1 MRFFCMKINLLVV
14 LLFCSFLGMSQTKS
28 FVINWKKTSEI
39 STNNTSIEI
48 PTFSAEHFN
57 YSSTNGITY
66 ANQWDSKGSVNEKSV
81 VITSMQTEQLSIAD
95 LKTLSQKLIPN
106 NPQLKVT
113 NTTARNSSN
122 TYIEI
127 SPIFNE
133 NGILKKVL
141 SFTISYRLK
150 AQARAFKNTSSLTSS
165 VLKSGEWYRFAVD
178 TTGVHKLSKSFL
190 SDLGINVDNVNPQNI
205 KVYGHGG
212 ASLPLLNSET
222 VSNDLIENSIQ
233 FIGEADGIIHN
244 EDHILMYAIGPKK
257 FNSDNNS
264 HINPY
269 SDVAYYYI
277 TVGTTKGLRMRPA
290 AEPTAAPA
298 NNLYDL
304 SRL

>member
-1 MRFFCMKINLLVV
+1 MSVRMRFFCMKINFLVV
-14 LLFCSFLGMSQTKS
+14 FFFCSFLGMSQTKS

-212 ASLPLLNSET
+212 ASLPLLNS
-222 VSNDLIENSIQ
+222 
-233 FIGEADGIIHN
+233 IGAK
-244 EDHILMYAIGPKK
+244 M
-257 FNSDNNS
+257 
-264 HINPY
+264 
-269 SDVAYYYI
+269 
-277 TVGTTKGLRMRPA
+277 A
-290 AEPTAAPA
+290 A
-298 NNLYDL
+298 
-304 SRL
+304 R